1 MAMNPNHM
9 KNSSRKM
16 NILHKCAIGM
26 SSATLL
32 IAGSLLIA
40 GTRSQA
46 SPNTNTLVYGRPAVD
61 PTEKSPSVAV
71 YEEMNLCEAG
81 LDQHV
86 FEMAMKGFEKLRN
99 EGRAGY
105 DSVLA
110 IVDFTKP
117 SRQKRLFVID
127 LKAKKLAY
135 HTYVSHGK
143 NSGLEYATRFSNKP
157 SSHMSSLGFYV
168 TRKTYQGSNGYSLQ
182 LDGCEKGV
190 NDKALSRA
198 IVMHAAAYASE
209 QIANGRGYIGRSFGC
224 PAVPAP
230 LHRPIIDKLKD
241 GNVLFM
247 YYPDQYYLE
256 NSTLLKS

>member
-1 MAMNPNHM
+1 MNPILQQNI
-9 KNSSRKM
+9 SRQR
-16 NILHKCAIGM
+16 NILRKFALGM
-26 SSATLL
+26 TSATLL
-32 IAGSLLIA
+32 IAGTLLVA
-40 GTRSQA
+40 GIRSQA
-46 SPNTNTLVYGRPAVD
+46 SPTRTTSNNLTKTVD
-61 PTEKSPSVAV
+61 PTEKSPAVAV
-71 YEEMNLCEAG
+71 YDEMNLCEAG
-81 LDQHV
+81 LDQNV

-99 EGRAGY
+99 EGRTGS

-157 SSHMSSLGFYV
+157 SSHMSSIGFYV

-209 QIANGRGYIGRSFGC
+209 QIAQGRGYIGRSFGC

-247 YYPDQYYLE
+247 YYPDQSYLQ
-256 NSTLLKS
+256 SSSLLNG

>member
-1 MAMNPNHM
+1 MNPKNLKNHSG
-9 KNSSRKM
+9 KV
-16 NILHKCAIGM
+16 NILRKCALGM

-32 IAGSLLIA
+32 IAGTLLIS
-40 GTRSQA
+40 GIRSQA
-46 SPNTNTLVYGRPAVD
+46 SPNTTTPTHTNTTVD
-61 PTEKSPSVAV
+61 PTEKSAAVAV
-71 YEEMNLCEAG
+71 YEEMNLCDAG

-86 FEMAMKGFEKLRN
+86 FEMALKGFEKLRN
-99 EGRAGY
+99 EGRTGS

-247 YYPDQYYLE
+247 YYPDQKYLE
-256 NSTLLKS
+256 NSTLLKG

>member
-1 MAMNPNHM
+1 MNPNHL
-9 KNSSRKM
+9 KNTSAKKK
-16 NILHKCAIGM
+16 ILRSCAIGM

-32 IAGSLLIA
+32 IAGTLLVA
-40 GTRSQA
+40 GIRSQA
-46 SPNTNTLVYGRPAVD
+46 SPASTATEHGIPAVD
-61 PTEKSPSVAV
+61 PTERSAALAA
-71 YEEMNLCEAG
+71 YEDMNLCEAG
-81 LDQHV
+81 LDRHV

-99 EGRAGY
+99 EGKTGS

-127 LKAKKLAY
+127 LKTRKLEY
-135 HTYVSHGK
+135 HTYVSHGR

-209 QIANGRGYIGRSFGC
+209 QMAQGRGYIGRSFGC

-247 YYPDQYYLE
+247 YYPDQNYLE
-256 NSTLLKS
+256 NSSLIKG

>member
-1 MAMNPNHM
+1 MNLNQV
-9 KNSSRKM
+9 KNPSSKRNIMRKFA
-16 NILHKCAIGM
+16 LGM
-26 SSATLL
+26 TSATLL
-32 IAGSLLIA
+32 ISGIMIVAGI
-40 GTRSQA
+40 RSQA
-46 SPNTNTLVYGRPAVD
+46 SPNTNVSTRPYTVID
-61 PTEKSPSVAV
+61 PTAKSPAIAA

-86 FEMAMKGFEKLRN
+86 FEMAFKGFEKLRN
-99 EGRAGY
+99 EGKTGS

-127 LKAKKLAY
+127 LKTRKLSY

-143 NSGLEYATRFSNKP
+143 NSGLEYATRFSNTP

-198 IVMHAAAYASE
+198 IVMHAAAYANE
-209 QIANGRGYIGRSFGC
+209 QIAKGRGYIGRSFGC

-247 YYPDQYYLE
+247 YYPDRNYLE
-256 NSTLLKS
+256 NSTLING

>member
-1 MAMNPNHM
+1 MNPIPQ
-9 KNSSRKM
+9 KNISRPR
-16 NILHKCAIGM
+16 NILRKFALGM
-26 SSATLL
+26 TSATLL
-32 IAGSLLIA
+32 ISGTLLIA
-40 GTRSQA
+40 GIRSQA
-46 SPNTNTLVYGRPAVD
+46 SPSHTTTNNNTTTVD
-61 PTEKSPSVAV
+61 PTEKSAAVAV
-71 YEEMNLCEAG
+71 YDEMNLCEAG

-86 FEMAMKGFEKLRN
+86 FEMAMKGFEKLRT
-99 EGRAGY
+99 EGRTGS

-127 LKAKKLAY
+127 LKTKKLAY

-209 QIANGRGYIGRSFGC
+209 QIAKGRGYIGRSFGC

-247 YYPDQYYLE
+247 YYPDQQYLQ
-256 NSTLLKS
+256 NSSLING

>member
-1 MAMNPNHM
+1 MGMNLNQTKSH
-9 KNSSRKM
+9 SRKR
-16 NILHKCAIGM
+16 NILRKFALGM
-26 SSATLL
+26 TSATLL
-32 IAGSLLIA
+32 IAGTLLVA
-40 GTRSQA
+40 GIRSQA
-46 SPNTNTLVYGRPAVD
+46 SPNHNTSSRPDAVID
-61 PTEKSPSVAV
+61 PTEKSPAIAA

-86 FEMAMKGFEKLRN
+86 FEMAIKGFEKLRN
-99 EGRAGY
+99 EGRTGS

-117 SRQKRLFVID
+117 SREKRLFVID

-135 HTYVSHGK
+135 HTYVSHGR
-143 NSGLEYATRFSNKP
+143 NSGLDFATKFSNKP

-168 TRKTYQGSNGYSLQ
+168 TRKTYQGANGYSLQ

-209 QIANGRGYIGRSFGC
+209 QIAKGRGYIGRSFGC

-247 YYPDQYYLE
+247 YYPDRNYLE
-256 NSTLLKS
+256 NSTLINS